1 MYNQHLK
8 ILLHK
13 YGKGLFASIEIP
25 ANVPIMEFRGDIC
38 TDKNLPADN
47 SLHLQI
53 GKDIFLCPSGANDG
67 VDFINHS
74 CDPNCMVH
82 VIGNRAIL
90 YSLYVIPKGAQLTF
104 DYSTTSTDSK
114 DSWQMNCNC
123 GSSKCRQVIS
133 GHEYLS
139 DEQKADYKQKGL
151 LPLYIVEPNLIQ
163 KRW

>member
-1 MYNQHLK
+1 MYNQYLK
-8 ILLHK
+8 ILPHK
-13 YGKGLFASIEIP
+13 STQGIFTTMQIP

-38 TDKNLPADN
+38 TDKDSPSDI
-47 SLHLQI
+47 SLQI
-53 GKDIFLCPSGANDG
+53 GIDTFLTPTGTVEG

-90 YSLYVIPKGAQLTF
+90 YSLYIIPKGSQLTV

-123 GSSKCRQVIS
+123 ESVKCRQSIS
-133 GHEYLS
+133 GHQYLS
-139 DEQKADYKQKGL
+139 DEQKADYKQRGL
-151 LPLYIVEPNLIQ
+151 LPLFITAPNLIQ